1 MTRSLPVLSGL
12 PATRTVQ
19 QYGPVALS
27 LAAAAGLSLL
37 LRGYVYPRPLFLLA
51 LVVSIWGRGFGPG
64 LVGAGLATVIVR
76 FLFPELLP
84 AYGLISDTTI
94 FGLAAV
100 AFSAFSGAKLRAEER
115 RKLVEDQ
122 LRMSERR
129 LKLAQS
135 AAHLGLWDWDLR
147 TNTHTVFGEYL
158 RLYGLPADNP
168 SPTHEEWLRLVH
180 PDDRKGVQ
188 AALQE
193 SIERTHVWDTEFRVL
208 WPNGSVR
215 WLLGK
220 GTVFLDDSG
229 QPVRMA
235 GVNLDISERKQTEA
249 LLRESEERFR
259 NVADTAPVMIWVSGS
274 DKLRTFFN
282 KGWLDFT
289 GKNMD
294 QELGNGWADGVHPGD
309 LDRWYATYSSS
320 FDARQ
325 SFRMEYRL
333 RHSSGE
339 YRWVLDNGMPI
350 YRGGGEFTG
359 YIGSCIDVTEQKLA
373 QDRLQTSERQLI
385 GAQRLAQIGSWE
397 RYFEGEAIYW
407 SDEMF
412 RIFGLPVGPP
422 LHFLTFLSSVH
433 TDDRE
438 KIREA
443 NREALSSRSPV
454 IVEYRITRP
463 DRELRFIRSV
473 VEVIGNDTSAHPR
486 MAGATQDIT
495 DRRRA
500 EEERARLTTIVQSE
514 RERLKAIISSIPGAV
529 WETLGSSDNPAKQ
542 VKFMSNQVEEMLGY
556 AVEEWITVPGLWP
569 LIVHPDDRSR
579 FVREATKIFT
589 SDKGYGSYQYRCLT
603 KDGRTVWLES
613 HASAI
618 REKTGKP
625 VGLRGVTI
633 DISERKEAQ
642 AALQRAQEEL
652 ARVIRA
658 ISMGEVA
665 ASIAHEINQPLA
677 AVVTNGEACLRF
689 LAATPPNIE
698 KAKVILTSIISDG
711 NRAGEVIRRIRAL
724 FANAS
729 GQKEICDLNQLI
741 RETTVLLQEYA
752 HSHNVLVEMQLKES
766 LPAVF
771 GDRTQLRQL
780 LLNLVTNG
788 IEATVKGPHEAR
800 LVVIMTR
807 SDAPLGVRLEVSD
820 SGIGISPGDRERIFH
835 PFFTTKEA
843 GLGMGLAISRTIVE
857 SHGGRILVEPNQ
869 PHGTRFSVFLPNERM
884 T

>member
-158 RLYGLPADNP
+158 RLYGLPADHP

-193 SIERTHVWDTEFRVL
+193 SIERTHFWDTEFRVL

-235 GVNLDISERKQTEA
+235 GVNLDISERKQAEA

-259 NVADTAPVMIWVSGS
+259 NVADTAPVMIWVSGP

-309 LDRWYATYSSS
+309 LDRCYATYSSS

-325 SFRMEYRL
+325 SFKVEYRL

-433 TDDRE
+433 PDDRE

-443 NREALSSRSPV
+443 NREALSSRAPV

-473 VEVIGNDTSAHPR
+473 VELIGNDTSAHPR

-500 EEERARLTTIVQSE
+500 EEERARLTTIVQNE
-514 RERLKAIISSIPGAV
+514 RERLNAIISSIPGAV
-529 WETLGSSDNPAKQ
+529 WETWGSPDNPAKQ
-542 VKFMSNQVEEMLGY
+542 VKFISKQVEEMLGY
-556 AVEEWITVPGLWP
+556 PVEQWITVPGLWP
-569 LIVHPDDRSR
+569 SIVHPDDRSR
-579 FVREATKIFT
+579 FVREAVEIFT
-589 SDKGYGSYQYRCLT
+589 SDKGSGFHQYRCLT

-618 REKTGKP
+618 REQTGKAS
-625 VGLRGVTI
+625 GLRGVTI
-633 DISERKEAQ
+633 DISDRKEAH
-642 AALQRAQEEL
+642 AALMRAREEL
-652 ARVIRA
+652 ARVSRA
-658 ISMGEVA
+658 ITMGEVA
-665 ASIAHEINQPLA
+665 ASIAHEINQPLS
-677 AVVTNGEACLRF
+677 AVVTNSEACLRY
-689 LAATPPNIE
+689 LAATAPNVE
-698 KAKVILTSIISDG
+698 KAKVILTSIIGDG
-711 NRAGEVIRRIRAL
+711 NRASEVIRRIRAL
-724 FANAS
+724 FARTGTREENF
-729 GQKEICDLNQLI
+729 DLNQLI
-741 RETTVLLQEYA
+741 QDTISLLQEYA
-752 HSHNVLVEMQLKES
+752 QRHNVVVRTHLEEP
-766 LPAVF
+766 LPLFF
-771 GDRTQLRQL
+771 GDRTQLRL
-780 LLNLVTNG
+780 VVINLVRNA
-788 IEATVKGPHEAR
+788 IEATENALHEAR
-800 LVVIMTR
+800 LVVIRTK
-807 SDAPLGVRLEVSD
+807 SEGSPGLRLEVSD
-820 SGIGISPGDRERIFH
+820 CGVGIQSGDRERIFQ
-835 PFFTTKEA
+835 PFFTTKEG
-843 GLGMGLAISRTIVE
+843 GLGMGLSISRTIVE